1 MDLSNIKLVGLD
13 LDGTLLHD
21 DKGLSPR
28 SREAIKN
35 LHKKGIEIVPI
46 TGRPYAGVP
55 DELKNMQEIDYII
68 SNNGSYIMKNG
79 EIMFNFAMDKNKAS
93 EILGIIST
101 EECMVEI
108 FSGGW
113 GYIEQYVD
121 DYYHTVIPEDSPA
134 GEYIYGSRRIIDSLD
149 ELMEGIT
156 GVDEIFVICLKNG
169 VRENIVGKI
178 KSVDGIQHWNF
189 ANDFV
194 EITKKGTDKGT
205 ALAKLCEYLG
215 IDSADTIAFGDGEND
230 LPFLDT
236 AGVAVA
242 MGNATDVVKAK
253 ADIVTLT
260 NNEDGVAKILEN
272 I

>member
-21 DKGLSPR
+21 DKAFSQR
-28 SREAIKN
+28 NRDAIIN
-35 LHKKGIEIVPI
+35 LHNRGVEIVPI

-55 DELKNMQEIDYII
+55 DVLKEMAEVDYII

-79 EIMFNFAMDKNKAS
+79 EIVFNFAMDRDKAN
-93 EILGIIST
+93 EIMDIISG

-113 GYIEQYVD
+113 GYIEKQVD
-121 DYYHTVIPEDSPA
+121 AYFHTVIPEDTPT
-134 GEYIYGSRRIIDSLD
+134 GEYIYGSRKTIDSVD
-149 ELMEGIT
+149 ELMGSID
-156 GVDEIFVICLKNG
+156 GVDEIFVICLKDG
-169 VRENIVGKI
+169 VREHIIDKI
-178 KSVDGIQHWNF
+178 KDVEGIQYWRF
-189 ANDFV
+189 ADDFI

-205 ALAKLCEYLG
+205 ALKKLCKYLD
-215 IDSADTIAFGDGEND
+215 IDLADTIAFGDAEND
-230 LPFLDT
+230 LPFLNT

-242 MGNATDVVKAK
+242 MGNAADVVKQR
-253 ADIVTLT
+253 ADIVTLV
-260 NNEDGVAKILEN
+260 NNEDGVAHILEQ